1 MSTAAIPCQKQN
13 NGDHAPSCPARGP
26 AELLSGE
33 TNGRAIRKEG
43 NNGVS
48 ASDQALGG
56 SVTVI
61 DGADPIFLASL
72 ALLLAGIGGTIAL
85 ALWTRHLP
93 PGEQVSLS
101 LATLMAGVTCCGGAG
116 ILARRLFEF
125 GALRSTLARFAR
137 QATARSAALDD
148 LVGGLAAV
156 VVPIEPGRVGAVAP
170 RNLPPA
176 LTVAA
181 ISRHAAPLPVGTTVV
196 VTATRAGRAG
206 DAVEV
211 APLPGVGQD
220 FLDAAS

>member
-1 MSTAAIPCQKQN
+1 M
-13 NGDHAPSCPARGP
+13 
-26 AELLSGE
+26 
-33 TNGRAIRKEG
+33 
-43 NNGVS
+43 
-48 ASDQALGG
+48 LGG

-61 DGADPIFLASL
+61 GGADPIVLASL
-72 ALLLAGIGGTIAL
+72 ALLLAGIGGTLAL
-85 ALWTRHLP
+85 ALWTRRLP
-93 PGEQVSLS
+93 PGEQVSLG

-125 GALRSTLARFAR
+125 GALRSILAALLFACLSAALFGLLARFAR

-156 VVPIEPGRVGAVAP
+156 VVPIEPGCVGAVAP

-211 APLPGVGQD
+211 APLPAGGHD
-220 FLDAAS
+220 FADAAS